1 MSICGSWHD
10 WWWPWNMSILDFDIH
25 GCIIKGLWVYQ
36 GWHFCVVEP
45 QPPQDQ
51 SSKQVQVVMTNV
63 TSYDV
68 LIRGVVLY
76 LMGFVFNFWEETI
89 SYKLGCQSRDG
100 HQVQLPIQYFA
111 QGVGSIGGVTMYM
124 MAKFVTLLAKKSQS
138 QPSR

>member
-1 MSICGSWHD
+1 
-10 WWWPWNMSILDFDIH
+10 
-25 GCIIKGLWVYQ
+25 
-36 GWHFCVVEP
+36 
-45 QPPQDQ
+45 
-51 SSKQVQVVMTNV
+51 MTNV